1 MLESLIGR
9 GRIDGYI
16 RHASE
21 HRNIENALVRLAV
34 LADKSGAVDGYDHLL
49 LLERGIVQK
58 LIEAALEESGID
70 GENRDK
76 SALCK
81 TERERHGVLLGD
93 ADIKKSVFMFARKS
107 VESRADGH
115 RGGYGADAVIAGRE
129 AAHDIAEIARKA
141 RAG

>member
-1 MLESLIGR
+1 MC
-9 GRIDGYI
+9 
-16 RHASE
+16 
-21 HRNIENALVRLAV
+21 LAIF
-34 LADKSGAVDGYDHLL
+34 ADKSGAVDGNDHLL

-58 LIEAALEESGID
+58 LIKAALEEGGID
-70 GENRDK
+70 CKNRDK

-93 ADIKKSVFMFARKS
+93 AYIKESVFIFIREPLKP
-107 VESRADGH
+107 RADGH
-115 RGGYGADAVIAGRE
+115 SRGYGADAVVAGGE